1 MVVSFLAEPKLSQ
14 HHGFPR
20 ATNTIEIFRSK
31 AIHCTHKLRLAL
43 CFSISNCRPLSFPCA
58 GRPAAENVAAGR
70 KRGAESVLVQARRG
84 VRAKGER
91 TLDSTTNIARLASN
105 TSSSCLLL
113 IPLHSIP
120 SSTSYRIP
128 RYPSAHW
135 YQQHW
140 QFGV

>member
-14 HHGFPR
+14 HHGFSC

-43 CFSISNCRPLSFPCA
+43 CFSNIELQAPELSLCRSAP
-58 GRPAAENVAAGR
+58 AENVAAGR

-120 SSTSYRIP
+120 SSTTYRIP
-128 RYPSAHW
+128 RYPSVHS
-135 YQQHW
+135 YQQH
-140 QFGV
+140 